1 MFTTYK
7 TAIDSEQL
15 FMGNSSTSKVEGKW
29 KVVLKLTSGK
39 ELTLND
45 VLYVPEIFKNLISR
59 SLLSKHRFK
68 LILEAGNEVSVGRGY
83 VCDGSFKKKM

>member
-7 TAIDSEQL
+7 TATDAEQL
-15 FMGNSSTSKVEGKW
+15 FMGNSSTSKVEGKG

-45 VLYVPEIFKNLISR
+45 VLHVPEIRKNLISG
-59 SLLSKHRFK
+59 SLLSKHGFK
-68 LILEAGNEVSVGRGY
+68 LIFEADKFVLSKNGV
-83 VCDGSFKKKM
+83 